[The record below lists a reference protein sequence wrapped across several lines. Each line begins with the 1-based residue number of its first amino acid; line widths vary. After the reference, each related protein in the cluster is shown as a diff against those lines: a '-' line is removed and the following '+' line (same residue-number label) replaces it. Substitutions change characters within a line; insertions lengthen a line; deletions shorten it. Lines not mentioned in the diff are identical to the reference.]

1 MPSFLLEEKNGE
13 KFLKNIY
20 KNVAGYD
27 IIIKK
32 RIKREENYS
41 MNAEI
46 YNYIDANLAKM
57 TGTLSELVAIPSV
70 RGKATLGKPYGEEC
84 ARVLEKM
91 LSIAS
96 SFGFKTENHKN
107 RVGTIDLY
115 PEGEP
120 TLGILCHLDVVPA
133 GNGWKTPPFS
143 MFMSGGK
150 LYGRGTMDDKGPAV
164 CVLYAMKAIKDCGI
178 NLSQNV
184 RFIVGTDEENGSS
197 DLAWYKKQ
205 AKLPPRVFTPD
216 GSYPVINI
224 EKGMIR
230 GEVTAKCTP
239 SGTKSVLSAEGGTV
253 INAVPESATAEV
265 VGFSD
270 VELALAAKN
279 AGVADLVSFK
289 KEGDKTV
296 IRITGKSAHASTPA
310 DGRNAVTALCA
321 LLGRLY
327 GDDDSTV
334 MFRNLSSLF
343 PYGETDGKSLKIAA
357 SDEKSGALTEV
368 LSILSYSKGTLTGKF
383 DIRFPLCRTVEK
395 VKSGL
400 KSAFSSKDMELS
412 DFSGVEPHETDA
424 ESDFVKTLNKV
435 YSDVTGARSGCI
447 AIGGGTY
454 VHDIEGGVAFG
465 AEFPGEDCKIH
476 SAGEFISVDRMKQ
489 NAKIFAEAIIRLCK

>member
-1 MPSFLLEEKNGE
+1 
-13 KFLKNIY
+13 
-20 KNVAGYD
+20 
-27 IIIKK
+27 
-32 RIKREENYS
+32 

-70 RGKATLGKPYGEEC
+70 RGKAVPGKPYGEEC

-133 GNGWKTPPFS
+133 GSGWRTPPFS

-224 EKGMIR
+224 EKGMLR
-230 GEVTAKCTP
+230 GEVTAK
-239 SGTKSVLSAEGGTV
+239 
-253 INAVPESATAEV
+253 
-265 VGFSD
+265 
-270 VELALAAKN
+270 
-279 AGVADLVSFK
+279 
-289 KEGDKTV
+289 
-296 IRITGKSAHASTPA
+296 
-310 DGRNAVTALCA
+310 
-321 LLGRLY
+321 
-327 GDDDSTV
+327 
-334 MFRNLSSLF
+334 
-343 PYGETDGKSLKIAA
+343 
-357 SDEKSGALTEV
+357 
-368 LSILSYSKGTLTGKF
+368 
-383 DIRFPLCRTVEK
+383 
-395 VKSGL
+395 
-400 KSAFSSKDMELS
+400 
-412 DFSGVEPHETDA
+412 
-424 ESDFVKTLNKV
+424 
-435 YSDVTGARSGCI
+435 
-447 AIGGGTY
+447 
-454 VHDIEGGVAFG
+454 
-465 AEFPGEDCKIH
+465 
-476 SAGEFISVDRMKQ
+476 
-489 NAKIFAEAIIRLCK
+489 

>member
-1 MPSFLLEEKNGE
+1 
-13 KFLKNIY
+13 
-20 KNVAGYD
+20 
-27 IIIKK
+27 
-32 RIKREENYS
+32 

-46 YNYIDANLAKM
+46 YNYIDANLTKM
-57 TGTLSELVAIPSV
+57 IGTLSELVAIPSV
-70 RGKATLGKPYGEEC
+70 KGKAVPGKPYGEEC
-84 ARVLEKM
+84 AKVLDKM
-91 LSIAS
+91 LNIAS

-107 RVGTIDLY
+107 RVGTIDFY

-120 TLGILCHLDVVPA
+120 SLGILCHLDVVPA
-133 GNGWKTPPFS
+133 GEGWKTPPFS

-178 NLSQNV
+178 KLSKNV

-197 DLAWYKKQ
+197 DLEWYKKQ
-205 AKLPPRVFTPD
+205 AKLPPNVFTPD

-230 GEVTAKCTP
+230 GEVSAKC
-239 SGTKSVLSAEGGTV
+239 SVGGAKSVLSASGGTV
-253 INAVPESATAEV
+253 INAVPESASATV

-270 VELALAAKN
+270 IELTLAAKN
-279 AGVADLVSFK
+279 AGIGQLVTFRKDS
-289 KEGDKTV
+289 DKTV
-296 IRITGKSAHASTPA
+296 ITVKGKSAHASTPA
-310 DGRNAVTALCA
+310 EGINAVTGLCSM
-321 LLGRLY
+321 LGRLY

-343 PYGETDGKSLKIAA
+343 PFGETDGKSLKIAA

-368 LSILSYSKGTLTGKF
+368 LSILSYSKGVLAGRF
-383 DIRFPLCRTVEK
+383 DIRFPLCRSVEK
-395 VKSGL
+395 VKAGL
-400 KSAFSSKDMELS
+400 EKAFAAKNMELS
-412 DFSGVEPHETDA
+412 DFSGVEPHETSAD
-424 ESDFVKTLNKV
+424 SDFVKTLSKV
-435 YSDVTGARSGCI
+435 YEDITGARGGCI

-476 SAGEFISVDRMKQ
+476 SVGEFISVERMKQ

>member
-1 MPSFLLEEKNGE
+1 
-13 KFLKNIY
+13 
-20 KNVAGYD
+20 
-27 IIIKK
+27 
-32 RIKREENYS
+32 
-41 MNAEI
+41 
-46 YNYIDANLAKM
+46 
-57 TGTLSELVAIPSV
+57 
-70 RGKATLGKPYGEEC
+70 
-84 ARVLEKM
+84 
-91 LSIAS
+91 
-96 SFGFKTENHKN
+96 
-107 RVGTIDLY
+107 
-115 PEGEP
+115 
-120 TLGILCHLDVVPA
+120 
-133 GNGWKTPPFS
+133 
-143 MFMSGGK
+143 
-150 LYGRGTMDDKGPAV
+150 MDDKGPAV

-239 SGTKSVLSAEGGTV
+239 NGTKSVLSAEGGTV

-265 VGFSD
+265 IGFSD

-279 AGVADLVSFK
+279 AGVTSLVSFK
-289 KEGDKTV
+289 KAAAGRTIISV
-296 IRITGKSAHASTPA
+296 TGKSAHASTPA
-310 DGRNAVTALCA
+310 EGKNAVTALCA

-334 MFRNLSSLF
+334 MFRKLSTLF

-368 LSILSYSKGTLTGKF
+368 LSILSYSKGVLTGRF
-383 DIRFPLCRTVEK
+383 DVRFPLCRTVDK
-395 VKSGL
+395 IKSGL
-400 KSAFSSKDMELS
+400 KSAFSAKDMELT

-476 SAGEFISVDRMKQ
+476 SAGEFISVDRLKQ